1 MELVQPRLE
10 IPLWSIQER
19 ITSNT
24 DKYLGMD
31 EICWGLGD
39 QIELNGDINIV
50 QPDIMLF
57 CNEQKLPCAIFE
69 ILSPS
74 TAYKDRKAKYYL
86 YERAGVKEYYIV
98 DPIMKIVEKFVLI
111 DGEYRFNG
119 AYGGEDNIKLE
130 CIEGSLNIEDIFDL

>member
-39 QIELNGDINIV
+39 QYWLNQAYISTLKSDGFRRWLLKNS
-50 QPDIMLF
+50 
-57 CNEQKLPCAIFE
+57 
-69 ILSPS
+69 IL
-74 TAYKDRKAKYYL
+74 
-86 YERAGVKEYYIV
+86 
-98 DPIMKIVEKFVLI
+98 KIV
-111 DGEYRFNG
+111 
-119 AYGGEDNIKLE
+119 
-130 CIEGSLNIEDIFDL
+130 